1 MYGLETDKCKNCGM
15 LLWNYEVL
23 KTEMKNVV
31 HFPGNKGFCA
41 WVRWL
46 EFELMST
53 CLWIRMAHKFSF
65 SQAPLSEIVLKYS
78 F

>member
-31 HFPGNKGFCA
+31 HFPGNKDFCA
-41 WVRWL
+41 WVNSL
-46 EFELMST
+46 
-53 CLWIRMAHKFSF
+53 FSEV
-65 SQAPLSEIVLKYS
+65 AGIWTHEHLSMNQNGT
-78 F
+78 